1 METYIRTRVDNVLK
15 SQFETILQDC
25 GLSVSAAL
33 RLFAENVVR
42 NEGLPFEITRKPSA
56 RLRES
61 MRQTEELMAQGR
73 PGFENVGELIAS
85 MNNGEQ

>member
-1 METYIRTRVDNVLK
+1 METTVRARLDDNLK
-15 SQFETILQDC
+15 NQFESILQDC
-25 GLSVSAAL
+25 GLSVSTAL

-61 MRQTEELMAQGR
+61 MRQTQ
-73 PGFENVGELIAS
+73 ELIEKKAPGYTS
-85 MNNGEQ
+85 VDDMLAGMNNGKQ

>member
-1 METYIRTRVDNVLK
+1 MESYIRTRLDDTLK
-15 SQFETILQDC
+15 NQFETILQDC

-42 NEGLPFEITRKPSA
+42 NEDLPFEITRKPSA

-61 MRQTEELMAQGR
+61 MRQTEELMAQGQ
-73 PGFENVGELIAS
+73 PGFGSVE
-85 MNNGEQ
+85 

>member
-1 METYIRTRVDNVLK
+1 MEAYIRTRVDTVLK

-25 GLSVSAAL
+25 GLSVSTAL

-61 MRQTEELMAQGR
+61 MCQTEELMTQGR
-73 PGFENVGELIAS
+73 PGFENVSELIAG

>member
-1 METYIRTRVDNVLK
+1 METTIRSRIDDELK
-15 SQFETILQDC
+15 NQFETILQDC
-25 GLSVSAAL
+25 GLTVSTAL

-61 MRQTEELMAQGR
+61 MRQAEAIIAKER
-73 PGFENVGELIAS
+73 PAFNNVDELIMG
-85 MNNGEQ
+85 MNNVKP

>member
-1 METYIRTRVDNVLK
+1 METYIRTRLDDTLK
-15 SQFETILQDC
+15 NQFETILQDY

-61 MRQTEELMAQGR
+61 MRQTEELMAQGQ
-73 PGFENVGELIAS
+73 PGFGSVE
-85 MNNGEQ
+85 

>member
-1 METYIRTRVDNVLK
+1 MEAYIRPRVDTVLK

-25 GLSVSAAL
+25 GLSVSAA
-33 RLFAENVVR
+33 AENVVR

-61 MRQTEELMAQGR
+61 MRQTEELMRQGR
-73 PGFENVGELIAS
+73 PDFENVGELIAG